1 MIVLKRKNNKTFGV
15 NGRVRDATVNV
26 RLAWKASDPLPVIEE
41 GEKFFP
47 QFGKDLKTPSGHSIQ
62 ECPPWGEGWWITTLR
77 ISPHEVGRIRALAL
91 KIRQLTGE
99 KVFLS
104 TEEIFYHNPSKWV
117 VESETG
123 TAI

>member
-15 NGRVRDATVNV
+15 NGRVKDATVNI
-26 RLAWKASDPLPVIEE
+26 RLAFQASDPIPVIEE
-41 GEKFFP
+41 GEKAFP

-62 ECPPWGEGWWITTLR
+62 ECPPWDEGWWISFHGM
-77 ISPHEVGRIRALAL
+77 SPTEMGKIRALAL

-104 TEEIFYHNPSKWV
+104 TEEIFNHNPSKWV
-117 VESETG
+117 MESETG